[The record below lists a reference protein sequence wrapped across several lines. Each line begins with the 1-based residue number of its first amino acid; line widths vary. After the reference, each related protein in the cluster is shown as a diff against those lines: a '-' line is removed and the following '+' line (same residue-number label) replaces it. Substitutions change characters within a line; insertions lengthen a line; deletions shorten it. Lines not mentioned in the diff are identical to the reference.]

1 MIQDLKNEKILCE
14 KRLSNASKLLEL
26 LVSEG
31 ERWKVGIGQISDQV
45 NKIVGDV
52 FISVS

>member
-1 MIQDLKNEKILCE
+1 LIQDLKNEKVLCE
-14 KRLSNASKLLEL
+14 KRLNNASKLLEL

-31 ERWKVGIGQISDQV
+31 ERWKEGIGHISDQIK
-45 NKIVGDV
+45 KIIGDV